1 MIDIIILS
9 NSSKKDVLKTLNS
22 ILYQIFDGKIM
33 IYILD
38 YNKKIDYSDIVLDYS
53 KVTSIKELKYDDMNI
68 GLAKQ
73 YALDNSKGDYIM
85 FINSGDVLSFP
96 FALDFMHSNIKE
108 YDIVYTPYFE
118 KYDEYYKYIKSD
130 EITINS
136 KMFSKKFIVDNNIGF
151 SNINI
156 NISYSFNYLMKLKKA
171 KMFCL
176 DREIL
181 ITKSRNIIKL
191 DNEVYQ
197 LDYYDQYLNDVL
209 FVIDNTKKNSEIIT
223 EALYYSYLYYLANK
237 KIKRKDDLKRILDKY
252 NFKDDT
258 IVKKNCISNDYLMN
272 LLVNS
277 SITFNEYLNRIK
289 E

>member
-96 FALDFMHSNIKE
+96 FALDFMHSNIKG

-151 SNINI
+151 SDIKI

-171 KMFCL
+171 KMFYL
-176 DREIL
+176 DREVL

-191 DNEVYQ
+191 DNGVYQ

-258 IVKKNCISNDYLMN
+258 IIKKNCISNDYLMN